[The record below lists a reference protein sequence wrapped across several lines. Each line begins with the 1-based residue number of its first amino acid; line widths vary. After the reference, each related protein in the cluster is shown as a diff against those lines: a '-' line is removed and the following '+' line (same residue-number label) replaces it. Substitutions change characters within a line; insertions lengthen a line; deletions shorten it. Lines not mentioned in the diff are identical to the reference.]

1 MVSSTLERCSLHGKG
16 QMAVSVYGVVWV
28 SGLLMSTLWIEW
40 WGYGMGRRMLWT
52 MNTCILLIAFWM
64 HRDTVTRSWGPL
76 LCHSSTTITS
86 CCSMIIKI
94 QLIWAFICHIHNY
107 TEFNQQWNV
116 FSAFNPSKCT
126 HTWSSGQPTLR
137 HPGSSWGFG
146 ALLRGLT
153 SVVDNSCRSWD
164 SNPQPRITSPMLYPL
179 GHDCPN
185 ARPHVARI
193 WTQFLEAENIPVLAW
208 PAYSPDMSPI
218 EHVWDTL
225 DQRIWQCVSVP
236 ANIQQ
241 LRSAIE
247 EERTFHRPHLT
258 TRSTLCE
265 GDVLHCVRQMV
276 VTPDTDWFSEPQP
289 PPQIQ

>member
-1 MVSSTLERCSLHGKG
+1 
-16 QMAVSVYGVVWV
+16 
-28 SGLLMSTLWIEW
+28 
-40 WGYGMGRRMLWT
+40 
-52 MNTCILLIAFWM
+52 M
-64 HRDTVTRSWGPL
+64 HRDTVTRSRGPL

-107 TEFNQQWNV
+107 TQYNQQWNV

-137 HPGSSWGFG
+137 HPVSSWGFG

-164 SNPQPRITSPMLYPL
+164 SNPQPRITSPTLYPL

-185 ARPHVARI
+185 ALPHDLNTIPGSWKHPSSCMASILTGYVTHWACLGCSGSAYMTACSSSCQYLATSHSHWRGEDIPQATFNNLINSMRRRCVALR
-193 WTQFLEAENIPVLAW
+193 EANGG
-208 PAYSPDMSPI
+208 
-218 EHVWDTL
+218 H
-225 DQRIWQCVSVP
+225 
-236 ANIQQ
+236 
-241 LRSAIE
+241 
-247 EERTFHRPHLT
+247 
-258 TRSTLCE
+258 TRYWLVF
-265 GDVLHCVRQMV
+265 G
-276 VTPDTDWFSEPQP
+276 TPT